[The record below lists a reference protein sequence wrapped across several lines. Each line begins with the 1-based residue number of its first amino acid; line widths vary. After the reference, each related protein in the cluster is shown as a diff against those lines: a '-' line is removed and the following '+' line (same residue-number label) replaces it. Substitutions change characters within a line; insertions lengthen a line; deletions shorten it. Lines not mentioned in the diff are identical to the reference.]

1 MSIKALLWAAGVVLI
16 IFIAYL
22 VILQN
27 TFYAGV
33 E

>member
-16 IFIAYL
+16 IFIVYL